1 MGDKPTAPIV
11 SNSRTIHPL
20 ESRKSN
26 VRTTIQSIQESADRN
41 LKAKTQLIEDLI
53 AEGDNKEAERL
64 QQELDKEEEQYRLR
78 LNQAR
83 IANSE
88 VVIRTRQAN
97 NARRVNEARKA
108 KNERIAMGLPLEEP
122 EQTFVRLPDR
132 PSIRID
138 GGKRKITRKQKRKQS
153 RRRR

>member
-1 MGDKPTAPIV
+1 MGNKPTAPIG

-64 QQELDKEEEQYRLR
+64 QQELDKEEEQ
-78 LNQAR
+78 
-83 IANSE
+83 
-88 VVIRTRQAN
+88 
-97 NARRVNEARKA
+97 
-108 KNERIAMGLPLEEP
+108 
-122 EQTFVRLPDR
+122 
-132 PSIRID
+132 
-138 GGKRKITRKQKRKQS
+138 
-153 RRRR
+153 